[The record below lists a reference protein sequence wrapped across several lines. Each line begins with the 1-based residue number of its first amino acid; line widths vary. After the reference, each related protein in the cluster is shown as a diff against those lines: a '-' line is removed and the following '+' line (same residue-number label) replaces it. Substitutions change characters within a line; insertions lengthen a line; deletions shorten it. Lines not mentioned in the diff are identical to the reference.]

1 MIWVRPEAIEEVAA
15 AIADGEIAI
24 VPTETVYGIAATL
37 DPDALLKVFHAKG
50 RPDHKPLIVG
60 VANADMARQLVSE
73 WPAKADALAE
83 RFWPGPLSLVLPKAA
98 NIPYLATAG
107 GSTVAVR
114 APKHDV
120 TLRLIE
126 LVGKPLV
133 LTSANRS
140 GGAPP
145 KSAADAVAQV
155 GMAVSYVIDDGPTSI
170 GIESTVYDIAADIVL
185 RQGAI
190 SIEEVRSVWD

>member
-1 MIWVRPEAIEEVAA
+1 VIWVWPGAIEEVAA
-15 AIADGEIAI
+15 AVSACEIAI

-73 WPAKADALAE
+73 WPDKADTLAE

-98 NIPYLATAG
+98 NIPYLVTAG

-126 LVGKPLV
+126 FVGKPLV

-145 KSAADAVAQV
+145 KSAAEAVAQF
-155 GMAVSYVIDDGPTSI
+155 GMSVSYVLDDGPTTI
-170 GIESTVYDIAADIVL
+170 GIESTVYDVASERVL
-185 RQGAI
+185 RQGAV
-190 SIEEVRSVWD
+190 SHEEIRSVWD